1 MSSDDG
7 FAFDLMYII
16 KFAFVSVFVLEKYLQ
31 SVACFLF
38 FFSPLSERL

>member
-7 FAFDLMYII
+7 AFDLMYIM

-31 SVACFLF
+31 SVTCLF
-38 FFSPLSERL
+38 VFFSHLPERL